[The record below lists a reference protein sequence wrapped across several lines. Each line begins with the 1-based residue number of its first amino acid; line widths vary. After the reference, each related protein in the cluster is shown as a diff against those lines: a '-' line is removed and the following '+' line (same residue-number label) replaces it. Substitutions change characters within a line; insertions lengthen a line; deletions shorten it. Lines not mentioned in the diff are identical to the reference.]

1 MLTET
6 ELFHLASAER
16 FADAVSERLI
26 TPNARATRFDLEE
39 ARNHIRRLARLLR
52 DIDQMTHDLA
62 DTGGAADGE

>member
-16 FADAVSERLI
+16 FADAVSERLV

-39 ARNHIRRLARLLR
+39 ARNHLRRLARMLR
-52 DIDQMTHDLA
+52 DIELSASCSTPINRRSPR
-62 DTGGAADGE
+62 